1 MMKISAITY
10 LVRDYD
16 EAIDWFVN
24 ALGFVLIEDTDM
36 GESKRWVLVSSE
48 LQGGINLL
56 LAKAVGPTQINAI
69 GKSAGGRVSFILNT
83 ENFAQDHARMMA
95 AGVEFKEPPRHE
107 PYGTVAVFADLYG
120 NLWDLIE
127 PRSSV

>member
-1 MMKISAITY
+1 MKNISAITY

-16 EAIDWFVN
+16 EAITWFVS
-24 ALGFVLIEDTDM
+24 ALGFKLLEDTDL
-36 GESKRWVLVSSE
+36 GDGKRWVLVSPG
-48 LQGGINLL
+48 LGGGVNLL
-56 LAKAVGPTQINAI
+56 LAKAVGQHQIDSIGNA
-69 GKSAGGRVSFILNT
+69 AGGRVGFFLNT
-83 ENFAQDHARMMA
+83 TNFIQDHAHMNR

-127 PRSSV
+127 PTKKP